1 MEGDELN
8 SISVDSPAPVTLVLS
23 LAGVQRAIAMIIV
36 SEIGDKTFLVA
47 ALMAMRHPRLVIF
60 TGAFLALLVMSI
72 LPTLISRQYTTFAA
86 SCLFLIFG
94 SKMLHEGLTMEGGTG
109 RVEEE
114 IREVEDEIKEK
125 EQQMLDNDGQSAG
138 YALEEGLD
146 PRAGTGRPS
155 SNRQLTGIK
164 SSSNSNRTQ
173 ARRSSQVQGLKNLTF
188 LLISPVLIQT
198 FIMTFLAEWGDRSQ
212 ISTIAM
218 AAAHNVYL
226 VTIGTVLGHAMCTF
240 LAVMGGRW
248 LATKI
253 SVKHGGAILFLIFGV
268 LYLYE
273 AYTWIETDLRP
284 SPSQSSS

>member
-1 MEGDELN
+1 
-8 SISVDSPAPVTLVLS
+8 
-23 LAGVQRAIAMIIV
+23 MIIV

-47 ALMAMRHPRLVIF
+47 ALMAMRHPPGL
-60 TGAFLALLVMSI
+60 GHI
-72 LPTLISRQYTTFAA
+72 LPTLISRAVHNLCSILPVSDIWFQ
-86 SCLFLIFG
+86 
-94 SKMLHEGLTMEGGTG
+94 MLHEGLTMEGGTG

-253 SVKHGGAILFLIFGV
+253 SVKHVTLGGAILFLIFGV